1 MRRKEEEE
9 ANERPPF
16 RYHMRPTM
24 DGRRHAVHLQLA
36 IFVVYRPANPGKKSI
51 HFDKHFTLSPYPEH
65 VADPKI
71 EKNPYFDTQ
80 KPPEGQPPWVPNDH
94 DSTKP
99 MKSVLI
105 GTLSQ
110 YQQAKTTALKK

>member
-16 RYHMRPTM
+16 RYDMLPLKQDVMQSPYNWPT
-24 DGRRHAVHLQLA
+24 V
-36 IFVVYRPANPGKKSI
+36 VVYRPANPGKKSI

-65 VADPKI
+65 VAAPKI